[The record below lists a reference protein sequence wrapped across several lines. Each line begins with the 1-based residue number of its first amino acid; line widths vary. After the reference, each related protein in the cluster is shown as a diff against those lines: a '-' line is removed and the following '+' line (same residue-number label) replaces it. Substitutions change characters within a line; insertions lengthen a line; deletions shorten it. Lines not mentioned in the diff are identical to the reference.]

1 LYLQYFTWFIPLIPA
16 ILPHVAISRTKAIVM
31 IAAWV
36 AGQAA
41 WLGTAY
47 QLEFLGASVHRTLWM
62 AGLAL
67 MVISTWIIGEIIDA
81 YRPRAT
87 LKDTSGVGGK
97 VVAESTPPRRAVR
110 RAVRG

>member
-1 LYLQYFTWFIPLIPA
+1 
-16 ILPHVAISRTKAIVM
+16 
-31 IAAWV
+31 
-36 AGQAA
+36 
-41 WLGTAY
+41 
-47 QLEFLGASVHRTLWM
+47 M

-97 VVAESTPPRRAVR
+97 LVTESTPPRRAVR
-110 RAVRG
+110 G